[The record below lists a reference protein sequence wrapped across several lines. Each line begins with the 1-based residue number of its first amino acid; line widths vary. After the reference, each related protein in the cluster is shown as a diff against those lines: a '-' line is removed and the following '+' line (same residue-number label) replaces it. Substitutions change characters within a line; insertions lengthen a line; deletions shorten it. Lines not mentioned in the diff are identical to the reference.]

1 MANNSLLNLATD
13 RMMQSTTMS
22 LVKYSEWHNH
32 ILVLKR
38 LIARKVKDVD
48 YITLAHAL
56 LNAKVTFNSKEEE
69 ENYQRE
75 FASLWT
81 VALAFED
88 IAVFLQENPKV
99 KNIED
104 YYNKQNKR

>member
-1 MANNSLLNLATD
+1 
-13 RMMQSTTMS
+13 MMQSTTMPF
-22 LVKYSEWHNH
+22 VKYSEWHNH

-38 LIARKVKDVD
+38 LIARKIKDVD
-48 YITLAHAL
+48 YVTIAHAL
-56 LNAKVTFNSKEEE
+56 LNARVVFDSKEEE
-69 ENYQRE
+69 EKYQKE
-75 FASLWT
+75 FASLCT

-88 IAVFLQENPKV
+88 IAVFLQDNPKV

>member
-1 MANNSLLNLATD
+1 MTNNSLLNLATD
-13 RMMQSTTMS
+13 RMMQSTTIPF
-22 LVKYSEWHNH
+22 VKYSEWHNH
-32 ILVLKR
+32 ILVLN
-38 LIARKVKDVD
+38 ARVVFD
-48 YITLAHAL
+48 
-56 LNAKVTFNSKEEE
+56 SKEEE

-75 FASLWT
+75 FASLST

-88 IAVFLQENPKV
+88 IAVFLQDNPKV